1 MYDNIISEEI
11 DMNEEN
17 EEEPGVNEENGEEP
31 GMHQHVDYSDVF
43 GTCDDV
49 LNLAQSVA
57 YDIGFVAV
65 VMRSDTNT
73 IIRGRTSFGLIG
85 CERSENIGKCGC
97 LFKLRVKLVVR
108 GEGWMMKLICESHN
122 HALAKLLVG
131 HPYANR
137 TTKDEKI
144 IIAYMTKSMVK

>member
-1 MYDNIISEEI
+1 M
-11 DMNEEN
+11 
-17 EEEPGVNEENGEEP
+17 
-31 GMHQHVDYSDVF
+31 F

-85 CERSENIGKCGC
+85 CERSENIGSG
-97 LFKLRVKLVVR
+97 R
-108 GEGWMMKLICESHN
+108 
-122 HALAKLLVG
+122 
-131 HPYANR
+131 
-137 TTKDEKI
+137 KI
-144 IIAYMTKSMVK
+144 